1 MQHRYVVRILNKQQ
15 LTTYFFYY
23 KYKKFINIKS
33 FGIKVYPN
41 ARATTNF
48 QNKYIEEIINWEPD
62 IINSHRMANNARK
75 VAERYSEKNFGR
87 QVEDVYLNQLLESG
101 IFMTQQGNYALT
113 LSN

>member
-1 MQHRYVVRILNKQQ
+1 
-15 LTTYFFYY
+15 
-23 KYKKFINIKS
+23 
-33 FGIKVYPN
+33 
-41 ARATTNF
+41 
-48 QNKYIEEIINWEPD
+48 
-62 IINSHRMANNARK
+62 MANNARK